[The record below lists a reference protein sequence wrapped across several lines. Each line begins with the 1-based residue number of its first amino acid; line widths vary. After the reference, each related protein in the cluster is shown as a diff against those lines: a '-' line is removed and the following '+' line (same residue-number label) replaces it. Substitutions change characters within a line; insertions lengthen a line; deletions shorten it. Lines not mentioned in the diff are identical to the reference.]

1 MKTQSGQKKVTLT
14 QNVTFSPR
22 RAGALLAKKVLQGV
36 KQHLLAYLFHRA
48 ILPYLWF

>member
-1 MKTQSGQKKVTLT
+1 MKTQSGQRKVTLT

-36 KQHLLAYLFHRA
+36 KQHLACLFHRA